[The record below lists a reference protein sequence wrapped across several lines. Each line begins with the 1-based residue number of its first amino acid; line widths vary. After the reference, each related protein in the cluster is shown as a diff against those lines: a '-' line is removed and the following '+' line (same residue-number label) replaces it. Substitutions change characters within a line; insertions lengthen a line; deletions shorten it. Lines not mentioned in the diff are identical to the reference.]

1 MEHLTKQQIVLLTL
15 LVSFV
20 SSIATGIVTVSL
32 LDQAP
37 PAVTQ
42 TINRVVER
50 TIEKV
55 ATASTSTP
63 QVIRETI
70 VVKDDQ
76 AVVSAIAK
84 ASPSIVR
91 VYGRFNGVSND
102 DYLGLGV
109 VVSSRGAIIA
119 RVSTADRYTFSAIL
133 DGGNTVPLTLVTQDG
148 VTGLALFQAEQSTN
162 PIEARAYATVSLGDS
177 DGVKLGQGVI
187 AIGGQSESSVL
198 SGTISSIVR
207 GGTVRPTGL
216 PAVSIIRSSISD
228 EVFLSHSILVNLAGE
243 VIGFKSGVSRDDGYI
258 PSGTVEDIFGK
269 NF

>member
-50 TIEKV
+50 TIERV

-63 QVIRETI
+63 QAVRETI

-84 ASPSIVR
+84 ASPSVVR
-91 VYGRFNGVSND
+91 IYGHYTGSSNN
-102 DYLGLGV
+102 DYLGLGII
-109 VVSSRGAIIA
+109 VSKSGHIIA
-119 RVSTADRYTFSAIL
+119 RVSVQDRSSFSAVL
-133 DGGNTVPLTLVTQDG
+133 DGGNTVTLSLLSQDSTTGLTL
-148 VTGLALFQAEQSTN
+148 FQSEQSTN
-162 PIEARAYATVSLGDS
+162 PVEARAFTSASLGDS
-177 DGVKLGQGVI
+177 DGVKLGQSVI
-187 AIGGQSESSVL
+187 AIGGESDSSVL
-198 SGTISSIVR
+198 SGVISSIAR
-207 GGTVRPTGL
+207 QGAMRPTGV
-216 PAVSIIRSSISD
+216 PAISLIRTSISD
-228 EVFLSHSILVNLAGE
+228 NDFISQSILINLAGE
-243 VIGFKSGVSRDDGYI
+243 IIGFKTGFSREDGYI
-258 PSGTVEDIFGK
+258 PSGSARDVFGK
-269 NF
+269 SF

>member
-50 TIEKV
+50 TIERV

-63 QVIRETI
+63 SVVRETI

-76 AVVSAIAK
+76 AVVGAITK
-84 ASPSIVR
+84 ASPSVVR
-91 VYGRFNGVSND
+91 VYGHYTGSSNN

-109 VVSSRGAIIA
+109 IVSTRGHIIA
-119 RVSTADRYTFSAIL
+119 RVSIQDRSEFSAVL
-133 DGGNTVPLTLVTQDG
+133 DGGNTVTLNLVSQDG
-148 VTGLALFQAEQSTN
+148 ASGLALFQSEQSVN
-162 PIEARAYATVSLGDS
+162 PVEARAFTSAILGDS
-177 DGVKLGQGVI
+177 DGVKLGQSVI
-187 AIGGQSESSVL
+187 AIGGQEDLSVL
-198 SGTISSIVR
+198 SGVISSVAR
-207 GGTVRPTGL
+207 EGNMRPTGL
-216 PAVSIIRSSISD
+216 PAVSLIRASITEEGFTSQS
-228 EVFLSHSILVNLAGE
+228 VLINLAGE
-243 VIGFKSGVSRDDGYI
+243 VIGLKTGYSREDGYV
-258 PSGTVEDIFGK
+258 PSGYAKDVFGK
-269 NF
+269 SF

>member
-63 QVIRETI
+63 QGVRETI

-76 AVVSAIAK
+76 AVVAAIAK
-84 ASPSIVR
+84 VSPSVVR
-91 VYGRFNGVSND
+91 VYGHYTGSSNN
-102 DYLGLGV
+102 DYLGI
-109 VVSSRGAIIA
+109 GAIVSARGFVVA
-119 RVSTADRYTFSAIL
+119 RVSTQDRSSFSAKL
-133 DGGNTVPLTLVTQDG
+133 DGGNIVPLTFVAENSS
-148 VTGLALFQAEQSTN
+148 TGLVLFQSEQSTN
-162 PIEARAYATVSLGDS
+162 PIEARAFTPVILANS
-177 DGVKLGQGVI
+177 DGVKLGQSVI
-187 AIGGQSESSVL
+187 ALGGADESSVL
-198 SGTISSIVR
+198 SGVISSISR
-207 GGTVRPTGL
+207 SGETRPNGQ
-216 PAVSIIRSSISD
+216 PVVSLIRSSISD
-228 EVFLSHSILVNLAGE
+228 AEFVSQSILINLAGE
-243 VIGFKSGVSRDDGYI
+243 VVGFKYGSSREDGYI
-258 PSGTVEDIFGK
+258 PSTEMKDIFGK
-269 NF
+269 SF

>member
-91 VYGRFNGVSND
+91 IYARYNGASD
-102 DYLGLGV
+102 SDYLGLGV
-109 VVSSRGAIIA
+109 IVSTKGALIA
-119 RVSTADRYTFSAIL
+119 HVSTADRYMFGAVL
-133 DGGNTVPLTLVTQDG
+133 DGGNTVPLTFVNQDPT
-148 VTGLALFQAEQSTN
+148 TGLALFQAEQSTN
-162 PIEARAYATVSLGDS
+162 PVEARAYVATPLGDS

-187 AIGGQSESSVL
+187 AIGGQSESTVL

-207 GGTVRPTGL
+207 GGTVRPTGM
-216 PAVSIIRSSISD
+216 PAVSSIRSSITD
-228 EVFLSHSILVNLAGE
+228 EDFLTHSILVNLAGE
-243 VIGFKSGVSRDDGYI
+243 VVGFKSGFSRDDGYI
-258 PSGTVEDIFGK
+258 PSGTAEEIFGK
-269 NF
+269 SF